1 MEEINVASEEVGAA
15 SYQVASG
22 SQMLSQ
28 SVTEQASEIQELS
41 ENIVEISKKIKY
53 TEGDAKE
60 ANDLTLSS
68 GRQVK
73 DGNDQMKQM
82 VNVMDE
88 ILLTSNEI
96 SRIIKKRWYSF
107 PNKYLGFKCC
117 SSSCLNHLLQT
128 LN

>member
-1 MEEINVASEEVGAA
+1 MIRITDDLSETMEEINVASEEVGAA

-28 SVTEQASEIQELS
+28 SATEQASAIQELS

-53 TEGDAKE
+53 TEDNAKE
-60 ANDLTLSS
+60 ANYLTLNS

-73 DGNDQMKQM
+73 YGNDQMKQM

-88 ILLTSNEI
+88 ISLTANEI
-96 SRIIKKRWYSF
+96 SRIIKKR
-107 PNKYLGFKCC
+107 
-117 SSSCLNHLLQT
+117 
-128 LN
+128 